1 MTNSIIKKDIPDRS
15 KINMQRRA
23 ESKCWARQLGV
34 SRAQLQAIVDKVG
47 NSASAVR
54 KEIASR

>member
-1 MTNSIIKKDIPDRS
+1 MTNRIIKKDIPDRS

-23 ESKCWARQLGV
+23 EAKCWARQLGV
-34 SRAQLQAIVDKVG
+34 SHAQLRAIVDKVG